1 MATTTKAKPSA
12 ALQEVE
18 KLLDYRLPNNGKPLS
33 YVVLPRD
40 VAEALR
46 REFYALQIQ
55 AEGKGP

>member
-1 MATTTKAKPSA
+1 MTTKDKSSA

-18 KLLDYRLPNNGKPLS
+18 KLLDYRLPNNDRPLK

-46 REFYALQIQ
+46 REFYALQLK
-55 AEGKGP
+55 AEGKGT